1 MEEANTI
8 GAWAKDYS
16 LTTKN
21 VYSIDTLLFSNLL
34 ENVWSDMQTLNVF
47 KPEDS
52 ILAIR
57 MFKKSIYKHG
67 LFY

>member
-8 GAWAKDYS
+8 GASAKDYS

-21 VYSIDTLLFSNLL
+21 VYSIDTLLFSNFL

-52 ILAIR
+52 ISAIR
-57 MFKKSIYKHG
+57 MFKKCIYKHG